1 MTRPDSERLPAA
13 IAVEP
18 ARQDAVERLLRLGED
33 FALSLY
39 PAEECFMLPLS
50 DLEKPGVTVFVARV
64 DGEAVGMAALVG
76 KADGSAELKRLFVED
91 RARGRGLAA
100 GLLER
105 VEAHAGETGVR
116 VIQLETGTRSD
127 AAIALYEKRGFAH
140 IPPFGEYIGS
150 ASSVCMEKVL

>member
-1 MTRPDSERLPAA
+1 MTIA
-13 IAVEP
+13 IEP
-18 ARQDAVERLLRLGED
+18 ARQDSVERLLRLGED

-50 DLEKPGVTVFVARV
+50 DLEKPGVTVFIARV

-76 KADGSAELKRLFVED
+76 KEDGSAELKRLFVED

-100 GLLER
+100 GLLAR
-105 VEAHAGETGVR
+105 VEGHALAAGVG
-116 VIQLETGTRSD
+116 VIRLETGTRSD
-127 AAIALYEKRGFAH
+127 AAIALYETRGYTH

-150 ASSVCMEKVL
+150 ASSVCMEKAL